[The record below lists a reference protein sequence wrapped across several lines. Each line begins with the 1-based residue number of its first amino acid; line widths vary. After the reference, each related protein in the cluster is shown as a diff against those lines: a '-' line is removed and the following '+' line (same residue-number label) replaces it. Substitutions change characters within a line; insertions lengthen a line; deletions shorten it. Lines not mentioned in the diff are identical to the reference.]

1 MKLFKLLVATIALSL
16 SSIATAEVAVIV
28 NSANGDALKKGTVK
42 RIFLKKIKSFSNG
55 SEINVISLP
64 ADSTVT
70 NEFNQKAL
78 NKSGSQIRSY
88 WSKLVFTGA
97 ATPPT
102 ELATAADV
110 IAAVKADPN
119 AIGFIEASAV
129 TGDVKVVLKY

>member
-1 MKLFKLLVATIALSL
+1 MKLIKILIATIALSL
-16 SSIATAEVAVIV
+16 TNVAMAEVAVIV
-28 NSANGDALKKGTVK
+28 NSANADELKKGKVK
-42 RIFLKKIKSFSNG
+42 RIFLKKIKSFANG
-55 SEINVISLP
+55 AEINVFSLP
-64 ADSTVT
+64 ADNTVT

-102 ELATAADV
+102 ELATAAEV

-119 AIGFIEASAV
+119 AIGFIESSAV
-129 TGDVKVVLKY
+129 TGDVKVILTY